1 MPRAFTAIAVATAFH
16 LLAVLHGASAAR
28 PMGWQAS
35 AASSGTTTSAL
46 ALAPAGHRD
55 HQRRGAAAAA
65 ATRAGKWLPFAG
77 VHHHL
82 PAVAAYWAHRPVP
95 CVGAGDLAG
104 GAGAVEGSEG
114 EEVVRERP
122 ERERRQRPSYEGDGS
137 TTTTR
142 QEQLAM
148 WASLLN
154 PKGKGSAATGWM
166 SAPGA
171 GGEVADD
178 EPANAV
184 EGAEVDDSVADGAR
198 VGQTYWGNNGN

>member
-1 MPRAFTAIAVATAFH
+1 MPRAFAAIAIATAFH

-28 PMGWQAS
+28 PMGWQA
-35 AASSGTTTSAL
+35 AASSGTATSAL
-46 ALAPAGHRD
+46 ALAPAGHQN
-55 HQRRGAAAAA
+55 HQRRAAAAA
-65 ATRAGKWLPFAG
+65 AARAGKWLPFAG

-82 PAVAAYWAHRPVP
+82 PAAAAYWAHRPVP
-95 CVGAGDLAG
+95 WVGAGGLAG

-114 EEVVRERP
+114 EEVMRER
-122 ERERRQRPSYEGDGS
+122 ERERRQQRPSYEGDGS

-154 PKGKGSAATGWM
+154 PKGKGRAATGWM
-166 SAPGA
+166 PAPGA
-171 GGEVADD
+171 GEVVDE
-178 EPANAV
+178 EPAKAADAV
-184 EGAEVDDSVADGAR
+184 EGAEVDDTAADGAR